1 MFINCMKNRLLE
13 IFLTF
18 LKIGATT
25 FGGGYAMIPLIR
37 HDVVDKKNWLS
48 EEELMEILTIAESTP
63 GPIAINVATYTGY
76 KIKGIWGSVL
86 ATLGVVLPSFF
97 IILAISYIYEQFKDN
112 QIVAAAFM
120 GIKAAVALLIL
131 TAGLRMLKKMKKNW
145 YSISVMILIT
155 SALIIF
161 DLFIV
166 NFSSVY
172 LILIGAFLGFVLYY
186 LGPLL
191 FRKKKKEKDK

>member
-1 MFINCMKNRLLE
+1 MA
-13 IFLTF
+13 TF
-18 LKIGATT
+18 
-25 FGGGYAMIPLIR
+25 
-37 HDVVDKKNWLS
+37 
-48 EEELMEILTIAESTP
+48 
-63 GPIAINVATYTGY
+63 
-76 KIKGIWGSVL
+76 
-86 ATLGVVLPSFF
+86 GVVLPSFF

-112 QIVAAAFM
+112 QIVVAAFM

>member
-1 MFINCMKNRLLE
+1 MKNRLLE

>member
-37 HDVVDKKNWLS
+37 HDVVDNKNWLN

-63 GPIAINVATYTGY
+63 GPIAINVATYIGY
-76 KIKGIWGSVL
+76 KIKGIWGSIL

-97 IILAISYIYEQFKDN
+97 VILAISFVYEQFKDN
-112 QIVAAAFM
+112 QIIAAAFM

-131 TAGLRMLKKMKKNW
+131 TAGLRMLVKMKKNW
-145 YSISVMILIT
+145 YSITVMILIT
-155 SALIIF
+155 SALVIF
-161 DLFIV
+161 DLLVV

-172 LILIGAFLGFVLYY
+172 LILIGAFLGFFLYY

-191 FRKKKKEKDK
+191 FRKKKKEEEK

>member
-1 MFINCMKNRLLE
+1 MKNRLLE

-86 ATLGVVLPSFF
+86 ATFGVVLPSFF

-112 QIVAAAFM
+112 QIVVAAFM

>member
-86 ATLGVVLPSFF
+86 ATFGVVLPSFF

-112 QIVAAAFM
+112 QIVVAAFM